1 MAKDLETRQAGTD
14 GDMQCLDVS
23 SITLEHTKQN
33 NGHAEKQKSNGT
45 SPNDSTNPLLS
56 FLEEKMKIYIH
67 TKAYLRVLL
76 SFLFLFFFVLFFE
89 GVSNN
94 TSNGK

>member
-1 MAKDLETRQAGTD
+1 MDKDLKTRQASTD

-23 SITLEHTKQN
+23 SITHEHTKQN
-33 NGHAEKQKSNGT
+33 NGHAEKQKGNGT
-45 SPNDSTNPLLS
+45 SPNDSINPLLS
-56 FLEEKMKIYIH
+56 LLKEKNENLHPHKGLFEGI
-67 TKAYLRVLL
+67 AFF
-76 SFLFLFFFVLFFE
+76 SFFLFFFE